1 MIELGI
7 IVALVG
13 LAAILV
19 AIYLTKKGKTELQK

>member
-13 LAAILV
+13 LAALVV
-19 AIYLTKKGKTELQK
+19 AIYLAKKGKTEMQK